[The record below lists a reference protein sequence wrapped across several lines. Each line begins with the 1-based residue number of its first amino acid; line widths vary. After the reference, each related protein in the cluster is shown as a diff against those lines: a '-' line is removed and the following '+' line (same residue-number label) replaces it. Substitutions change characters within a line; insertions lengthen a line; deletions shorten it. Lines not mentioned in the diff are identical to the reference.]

1 VPLHGK
7 QTPNARTRNFNTFSS
22 STLPSLLLTT
32 DLAARGLDIPSV
44 DLVIQLD
51 PPQDPKQFLHRCGRS
66 GRAGRKG
73 RAVLL
78 LTSGKEED
86 YIPFLQVRKTP
97 IRLLSNTTDNIK
109 EPSPEFLNRGFTK
122 MRKTIVGDRAIYE
135 KSLRAFVSWVR
146 SYKSHV
152 ADASIF
158 RIEDLD
164 WEDVARGWC
173 LVTMPRMPE
182 TKHLS
187 PPVDLHSHLVLDT
200 NGNNNGTT
208 TATMTTATATIINI
222 DPNTIAFK
230 DKTREKLRLQQIEL
244 EKTEGFK
251 SQQQEKKLTKQDKE
265 KKNAPWSVKV
275 ETKEEREMRRG
286 KKRKRKEMEKVSKM
300 TVEEKEK
307 DDEWKSL
314 VEEAKKLKKKEAEE
328 KEMEWEGFED

>member
-1 VPLHGK
+1 
-7 QTPNARTRNFNTFSS
+7 
-22 STLPSLLLTT
+22 
-32 DLAARGLDIPSV
+32 
-44 DLVIQLD
+44 
-51 PPQDPKQFLHRCGRS
+51 
-66 GRAGRKG
+66 
-73 RAVLL
+73 
-78 LTSGKEED
+78 
-86 YIPFLQVRKTP
+86 
-97 IRLLSNTTDNIK
+97 
-109 EPSPEFLNRGFTK
+109 
-122 MRKTIVGDRAIYE
+122 MRKVILGDRAIYE

-164 WEDVARGWC
+164 WEDIARGWC

-187 PPVDLHSHLVLDT
+187 PPVDLNSHILPT
-200 NGNNNGTT
+200 SNGNNDNGTT
-208 TATMTTATATIINI
+208 TF
-222 DPNTIAFK
+222 DPNMIAFK

-251 SQQQEKKLTKQDKE
+251 SQQQDKKLTKQDKE

-286 KKRKRKEMEKVSKM
+286 KKRKRKEMEKVGKM

-328 KEMEWEGFED
+328 KEMEWEGFDD

>member
-1 VPLHGK
+1 
-7 QTPNARTRNFNTFSS
+7 
-22 STLPSLLLTT
+22 
-32 DLAARGLDIPSV
+32 
-44 DLVIQLD
+44 
-51 PPQDPKQFLHRCGRS
+51 
-66 GRAGRKG
+66 
-73 RAVLL
+73 
-78 LTSGKEED
+78 
-86 YIPFLQVRKTP
+86 
-97 IRLLSNTTDNIK
+97 
-109 EPSPEFLNRGFTK
+109 
-122 MRKTIVGDRAIYE
+122 MRKTILGDRAVYE

-158 RIEDLD
+158 RIEDLE

-187 PPVDLHSHLVLDT
+187 STIDLHSHLASSQDST
-200 NGNNNGTT
+200 GNSGGDDVTGST
-208 TATMTTATATIINI
+208 SV

-230 DKTREKLRLQQIEL
+230 DKTREKLRLQQNEL

-251 SQQQEKKLTKQDKE
+251 SQQQEKKLSKQDRE

-286 KKRKRKEMEKVSKM
+286 KKRKRREMEKVGKM

-328 KEMEWEGFED
+328 KEMEWTGFDD